1 MSVQPM
7 KIAQTLAASFLMGQ
21 VVQPRTAYETKS
33 SMLAGVLLMMFAEDA
48 DKMAERLHEENA
60 AMREIFTDAA
70 NLVSD
75 LELGDRMQA
84 TAATEGSLRVSVLQ
98 VENDGMRAV
107 FTELQEIVETMAGPA
122 AAAIEQ
128 RMWSELQ
135 ASARRRS
142 LASQPL

>member
-84 TAATEGSLRVSVLQ
+84 TAATKGSLRVSVLQ